1 MAIDTSSV
9 DWSTARRAAYLLQ
22 QRFRYE
28 YPEPVRDLSHRLVVI
43 PPERF
48 GDQRRLRHEV
58 SVELEGARL
67 EERCDRFGNVVVDVL
82 APRVPDTVEFAAEV
96 EIERYAE
103 PNRLPGGWPGH
114 GYLLEPTWLTT
125 ADRRIRKVAEDLSAS
140 AEWGLPLADRINDWV
155 YQSMT
160 YRFRVTGVRTTAAEA
175 LALGAG
181 VCQDY
186 AHVMLA
192 LCRACGLPSRYVSGH
207 LIGEGGTHAWVEV
220 VLPAGDGTGDAIAW
234 AFDPTH
240 ASRGGLG
247 YVTIAVGGDYFDV
260 APTSGTYRSAAEGR
274 LITSK
279 RVTVTELVQS
289 SHPREEFDRSAG
301 IRPL

>member
-1 MAIDTSSV
+1 MAIDPVSV
-9 DWSTARRAAYLLQ
+9 DWAGVRKASYLVRQ
-22 QRFRYE
+22 SFRYE
-28 YPEPVRDLSHRLVVI
+28 YPEPICDLNHRLVVI

-48 GDQRRLRHEV
+48 GDQRRLRHEL
-58 SVELEGARL
+58 SVDLEGVRL
-67 EERCDRFGNVVVDVL
+67 EDRRDRFGNVVVEVFASRVSDVI
-82 APRVPDTVEFAAEV
+82 EFTAEV
-96 EIERYAE
+96 AVERRSEE
-103 PNRLPGGWPGH
+103 PNRLADGWLAG
-114 GYLLEPTWLTT
+114 GYLLEPSRLTA
-125 ADRRIRKVAEDLSAS
+125 ADDRIRGAAEQLASS

-160 YRFRVTGVRTTAAEA
+160 YRYGITGVRTSAAEA

-192 LCRACGLPSRYVSGH
+192 ICHVCGLPARYVSGH
-207 LIGEGGTHAWVEV
+207 LLGQGGTHAWVEV
-220 VLPAGDGTGDAIAW
+220 VLPTGDGTGDAVAS

-247 YVTIAVGGDYFDV
+247 YVTIAVGADYSDV
-260 APTSGTYRSAAEGR
+260 APTSGSYRSPAQGR

-279 RVTVTELVQS
+279 QVTLTEL
-289 SHPREEFDRSAG
+289 E
-301 IRPL
+301 